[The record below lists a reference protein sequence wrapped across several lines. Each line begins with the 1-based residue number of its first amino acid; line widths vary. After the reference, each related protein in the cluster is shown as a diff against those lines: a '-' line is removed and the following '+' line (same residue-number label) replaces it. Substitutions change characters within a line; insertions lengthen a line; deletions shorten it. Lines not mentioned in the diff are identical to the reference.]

1 MEGNLL
7 QQLVEYYS
15 VNYGYL
21 WDLFLKHLLMSV
33 YGVLFAS
40 IVGIP
45 IGIIIARYSK
55 FSGVI
60 ITIANI
66 IQTVPVIAMLAILM
80 LVMGLGTTTVVVTV
94 FLYALLPIIKILIQV

>member
-1 MEGNLL
+1 F
-7 QQLVEYYS
+7 
-15 VNYGYL
+15 L
-21 WDLFLKHLLMSV
+21 WYLFLKHLLMSV
-33 YGVLFAS
+33 YCVFFAS

-45 IGIIIARYSK
+45 IGIIIARYSQ

-94 FLYALLPIIKILIQV
+94 FLYALFPIIKNTYTGIMGVYVNIKDVFR